1 EALLA
6 TVEEAFSR
14 ADKDR
19 DVQREMAEL
28 RARYALLTKRE
39 QEVLALILEGLNTKL
54 IARQLAISVRTA
66 EHHRAAIMQKMQAR
80 NISQPGGAPL
90 GVGGLEGTNND
101 AR

>member
-1 EALLA
+1 
-6 TVEEAFSR
+6 
-14 ADKDR
+14 
-19 DVQREMAEL
+19 L

-39 QEVLALILEGLNTKL
+39 QEVLALILDGLNTKF

-80 NISQPGGAPL
+80 NISQLVRMAL
-90 GVGGLEGTNND
+90 GVGRVESTNND